1 MSVLLASSN
10 PIHHILDKPVSGADT
25 ITIHMVSLVVAAVVT
40 LIVLRYAASR
50 ISVGDESQGTDR
62 YLTKGRIPQVIEV
75 ITLYLRDSVIK
86 PVLGPDTN
94 RFLPYLLSVFYF
106 ILTCN
111 LLGMVPFADI
121 QTVIGKLAFQTEG
134 DWSVFGGTATSN
146 INVTIALAIVSFIV
160 IQVHAFRSLG
170 VGGWAH
176 HLTGGAPLYLLPI
189 MLPIEFMG
197 MFIKPAA
204 LAIRLFA
211 NMVGGHTMLAV
222 LMMFGMM
229 AFEATSSWAIT
240 GSISLVSMIAA
251 VVISFLELFV
261 AFLQAFIFM
270 FLTTVF
276 IGQMSHHGE
285 EHDEHALETAAH

>member
-1 MSVLLASSN
+1 MTVLLASSN
-10 PIHHILDKPVSGADT
+10 PIHHILDKPVSGAET
-25 ITIHMVSLVVAAVVT
+25 VTIHMVSLIVAAVVT
-40 LIVLRYAASR
+40 LIMLRYAASR

-62 YLTKGRIPQVIEV
+62 YLTKGRVPQVIEV
-75 ITLYLRDSVIK
+75 VTLYLRDNVIK
-86 PVLGPDTN
+86 PVLGSDTN

-111 LLGMVPFADI
+111 LLGMIPFADI

-146 INVTIALAIVSFIV
+146 INVTIALALVSFVV

-170 VGGWAH
+170 VGGCAH

-222 LMMFGMM
+222 LTMFGMM

-240 GSISLVSMIAA
+240 GSISVVSMIAA

-276 IGQMSHHGE
+276 IGQMSHHGD
-285 EHDEHALETAAH
+285 EHDEHALETATH

>member
-75 ITLYLRDSVIK
+75 VTLYLRDSVIK
-86 PVLGPDTN
+86 PVLGSDTN

-276 IGQMSHHGE
+276 IGQMSHHGD

>member
-10 PIHHILDKPVSGADT
+10 PIHHILDKPVSGAET
-25 ITIHMVSLVVAAVVT
+25 VTIHMVSLVVAAVVT
-40 LIVLRYAASR
+40 LIILRYAASR

-62 YLTKGRIPQVIEV
+62 YLTKGRVPQVIEV
-75 ITLYLRDSVIK
+75 VTLYLRDNVIK
-86 PVLGPDTN
+86 PVLGSDTN

-111 LLGMVPFADI
+111 LLGMIPFADI
-121 QTVIGKLAFQTEG
+121 QTVIGKLAFQSEG

-146 INVTIALAIVSFIV
+146 INVTIALALVSFVV

-222 LMMFGMM
+222 LTMFGMM

-240 GSISLVSMIAA
+240 GSISFVSMVAA

-276 IGQMSHHGE
+276 IGQMSHHGD
-285 EHDEHALETAAH
+285 EHDEHALKAAAH